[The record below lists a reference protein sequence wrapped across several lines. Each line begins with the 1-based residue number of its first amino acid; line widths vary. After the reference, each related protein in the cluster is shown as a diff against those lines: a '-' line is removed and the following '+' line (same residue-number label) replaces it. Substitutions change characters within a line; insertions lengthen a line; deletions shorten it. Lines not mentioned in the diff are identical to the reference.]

1 MSTMTPY
8 GKQRMIRC
16 GTNTDGSINIDYI
29 RCLLTMLGIDQ
40 DKIDEIIRNLLD
52 DIYLPEQILCELL
65 GCNNHN
71 KRYTVATMH
80 ALIELRKIN
89 G

>member
-1 MSTMTPY
+1 MLEDWIMSKYT
-8 GKQRMIRC
+8 KQDIIRMVE
-16 GTNTDGSINIDYI
+16 
-29 RCLLTMLGIDQ
+29 
-40 DKIDEIIRNLLD
+40 DEIIRNLLD